1 MNINIP
7 DILFSLILIYFT
19 INGLFK
25 GLIKEITDLAGLFIS
40 CYIASEFHE
49 KLNFI
54 INKYNII
61 TDEKNSQIIA
71 FIIIFLTSIMIIRI
85 LSSLVQKFF
94 EFVYLGWLN
103 RLLGSLLGFIK
114 GFLVVSVII
123 FCLGIMPAKII
134 NQLNEDSSIYRIGNN
149 MKKYFLKNAVS
160 IQNEIN
166 EKGLSKAIQKKS
178 LEIKKAI
185 EEDFESID
193 NK

>member
-19 INGLFK
+19 IKGLFK

-40 CYIASEFHE
+40 CCIASEFHE

-71 FIIIFLTSIMIIRI
+71 FIIIFLISIITIRI
-85 LSSLVQKFF
+85 LSSLIQKFF

-114 GFLVVSVII
+114 GLLVVSVII
-123 FCLGIMPAKII
+123 FCLGIMPTKII
-134 NQLNEDSSIYRIGNN
+134 NQLNDDSTIYKIGNN
-149 MKKYFLKNAVS
+149 IKKYFLKNAVN

-166 EKGLSKAIQKKS
+166 DKGLSKIIQEKS
-178 LEIKKAI
+178 LEIKKAVT
-185 EEDFESID
+185 EDLESTD
-193 NK
+193 DH